1 MKKYAYYKEKAVEL
15 ILDIPEIITGKKD
28 VDLNI
33 SNEDLERMNNIADV
47 QLVSNL
53 YYRAY
58 YDILPFE
65 QKKQQIEQ
73 TRDVNI
79 KLNAL
84 LNIITM
90 LQKKFTDK
98 KISSWFIKGF
108 ALSKMIYGDLYT
120 RDFNDIDLLVHRK
133 DIENVANI
141 MIDMGFS
148 NDFDLCIFKFLDSL
162 DCYEVDFFYP
172 FPGAGKLSKK
182 FNHKLSTELKIDTSS
197 IRDNNLISHFKENSV
212 NMDIGNVSV
221 QVFSLNDTFILL
233 CTNLYSNFEA
243 EFAKAKI
250 RDLFDVY
257 FFINTHSK
265 ELDWIYIS
273 KLCNRFKIA
282 HKLYA
287 VFNFVNSV
295 YNGFISEEIVKL
307 FSLDTISYDS
317 KVFHGF
323 DHGRMRDWSVDPID
337 AMLSRDARKIDL
349 FYEHCIKTYSSRNI
363 NYCHPQYISSLK
375 DVKDNENSLMKGFCS
390 KVNELEYSYQF
401 THDEENIYFTLKF
414 EKYNDSNQMKTV
426 LILFDI
432 DRNSPRKMIEFF
444 REEDKIVCNPLDFDF
459 MVERISNSQDEITIT
474 MKKKSFQVLQNEGR
488 MLGYRMYSV
497 RKFKKIDYAILDE
510 LKTFDFENPKLLYL
524 YSRLKRYFY

>member
-162 DCYEVDFFYP
+162 DCYEVDFF
-172 FPGAGKLSKK
+172 
-182 FNHKLSTELKIDTSS
+182 
-197 IRDNNLISHFKENSV
+197 IRFRVQENCQRSLI
-212 NMDIGNVSV
+212 I
-221 QVFSLNDTFILL
+221 
-233 CTNLYSNFEA
+233 NFQP
-243 EFAKAKI
+243 
-250 RDLFDVY
+250 
-257 FFINTHSK
+257 N
-265 ELDWIYIS
+265 
-273 KLCNRFKIA
+273 
-282 HKLYA
+282 
-287 VFNFVNSV
+287 
-295 YNGFISEEIVKL
+295 
-307 FSLDTISYDS
+307 
-317 KVFHGF
+317 
-323 DHGRMRDWSVDPID
+323 
-337 AMLSRDARKIDL
+337 
-349 FYEHCIKTYSSRNI
+349 
-363 NYCHPQYISSLK
+363 
-375 DVKDNENSLMKGFCS
+375 
-390 KVNELEYSYQF
+390 
-401 THDEENIYFTLKF
+401 
-414 EKYNDSNQMKTV
+414 
-426 LILFDI
+426 
-432 DRNSPRKMIEFF
+432 
-444 REEDKIVCNPLDFDF
+444 
-459 MVERISNSQDEITIT
+459 
-474 MKKKSFQVLQNEGR
+474 
-488 MLGYRMYSV
+488 
-497 RKFKKIDYAILDE
+497 
-510 LKTFDFENPKLLYL
+510 
-524 YSRLKRYFY
+524 